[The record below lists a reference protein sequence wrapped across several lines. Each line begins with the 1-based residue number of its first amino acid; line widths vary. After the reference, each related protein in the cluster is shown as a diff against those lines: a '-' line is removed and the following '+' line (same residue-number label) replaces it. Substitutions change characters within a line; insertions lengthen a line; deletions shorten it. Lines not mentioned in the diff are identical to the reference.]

1 MKAQVKQ
8 LLIALCV
15 IAAGAAALFSWW
27 QWYNRPRQFFDL
39 FPLSP
44 ENISRC
50 EVIIYYEETDP
61 LTGDLTAEETSQ
73 LLSQLNLGGYRSQL
87 NNLFPGS
94 DHVTTGT
101 AVTISPSARVTLWG
115 SDSDHVELMLCGD
128 TFVINPLQM
137 DARKSK
143 DYSTVGGAGFQKEV
157 VAFLEDRL
165 IANTK

>member
-1 MKAQVKQ
+1 MKAQLKQ
-8 LLIALCV
+8 LLISLCG
-15 IAAGAAALFSWW
+15 IAVGAVALFGWW
-27 QWYNRPRQFFDL
+27 HWYNRPRQFFDL

-50 EVIIYYEETDP
+50 EVIIYYKETDP
-61 LTGDLTAEETSQ
+61 LTGDLTAEETGQ
-73 LLSQLNLGGYRSQL
+73 LLNRLNLGGYRSQP
-87 NNLFPGS
+87 NNLFPGP
-94 DHVTTGT
+94 DTTGT
-101 AVTISPSARVTLWG
+101 PVNISPYARVTLWG
-115 SDSDHVELMLCGD
+115 SGPEHVELMLCGD

-165 IANTK
+165 IANTI